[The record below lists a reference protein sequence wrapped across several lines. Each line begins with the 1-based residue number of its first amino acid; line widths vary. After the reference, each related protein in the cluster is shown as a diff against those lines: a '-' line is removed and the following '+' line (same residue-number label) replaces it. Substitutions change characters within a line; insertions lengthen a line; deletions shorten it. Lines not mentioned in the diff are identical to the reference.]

1 MDVIEEIKRALSAGV
16 HPTVAELGGTE
27 TLAAQADALVKS
39 PFLDLLVRLFA
50 VSTSDE
56 KATMQWLILRGFAE
70 CEYAVA
76 IRDAMDAV
84 VEYSETI
91 AGILGPLQKVL
102 SQRVE
107 NRAEDSAL
115 ISSYALEG
123 LFRLALSD
131 LTPRHRLLAL
141 LTEVE
146 RDEVGLFVAHAAKL
160 AGAAFHVWREN
171 DLLPVLE
178 RMLDN
183 GEAETEAAMELGL
196 ATLSQALA
204 GDTLPDITAELRT
217 ARAYFDRAYRS
228 GEQRLDALAYR
239 ATIDV
244 LEGFASGRRT
254 EELSSAAEELEA
266 AVRQRDFWRLGLEDL
281 PDWMRPRLDREI
293 QWVRLSRWVRTT
305 AGPLGRPSWLKPAII
320 MDQVLNV
327 YDAERTIG
335 AGRGL
340 SRLLRPPIEAAFVR
354 ERGLRAHLDD
364 LLSSEDWVSQREVA
378 EALRMR
384 LVELEGN
391 QSPPGEVDGGARF
404 PLLQGALNSEQAVRQ
419 LAPETAERLE
429 RALADRAGA
438 AHLIAN
444 PAIQRLVGEIA
455 GALARNEDYVG
466 EIRANF
472 DELTFQILCFCRS
485 RLDDN
490 WGTLKER
497 GTYRF
502 NPEASEWDLQND
514 LYTFLLGNFTRG
526 DVRTEVSDVA
536 TGRADILVTFGGAQ
550 FVIELKKETRDASR
564 EGLRKYLG
572 QAASYHATNI
582 RLGFLGVLDLS
593 RREGE
598 VTPHLGDSVWV
609 DQYFMQESIRTRDIV
624 VFRVAGNLPR
634 PSSHSVAKTKSS
646 GKRKDQKLTR
656 KPRRESRAKQGE

>member
-1 MDVIEEIKRALSAGV
+1 MDVIEEIKGFLSAGV
-16 HPTVAELGGTE
+16 HPTLAELGGAD

-39 PFLDLLVRLFA
+39 PFLELLVRMFA
-50 VSTSDE
+50 ILSAEE
-56 KATMQWLILRGFAE
+56 KATMQGLVLRAFAE
-70 CEYAVA
+70 CDYAVA
-76 IRDAMDAV
+76 LRDALDAV
-84 VEYSETI
+84 IERSEAV
-91 AGILGPLQKVL
+91 AGIVGPLQKIL

-107 NRAEDSAL
+107 NRTEGSAL

-131 LTPRHRLLAL
+131 MAPRHRLLAL
-141 LTEVE
+141 LIEVK
-146 RDEVGLFVAHAAKL
+146 RDEPGLFAVKAAKL
-160 AGAAFHVWREN
+160 VGAAFHVWHEK

-178 RMLDN
+178 RLLDN
-183 GEAETEAAMELGL
+183 GEAESEAAMELGL

-204 GDTLPDITAELRT
+204 GDTLPDIAAELRT
-217 ARAYFDRAYRS
+217 ARAYFERAYRS
-228 GEQRLDALAYR
+228 GEQRLDAVAYR

-254 EELSSAAEELEA
+254 EELSSAVDELET
-266 AVRQRDFWRLGLEDL
+266 AVRQRDIWRFGLEDL
-281 PDWMRPRLDREI
+281 PDWMRPRLDREM
-293 QWVRLSRWVRTT
+293 QWVRLARWVRTT
-305 AGPLGRPSWLKPAII
+305 AGPLGRPSWLKPALI

-340 SRLLRPPIEAAFVR
+340 SGLLRPPIEAAFVR

-364 LLSSEDWVSQREVA
+364 LLSSEEWVPQREVA
-378 EALRMR
+378 ESLRAR
-384 LVELEGN
+384 LVELDGI

-404 PLLQGALNSEQAVRQ
+404 PLLHGALNSEQAVGQ
-419 LAPETAERLE
+419 LTPEIAEKLE
-429 RALADRAGA
+429 RALADRQRGT
-438 AHLIAN
+438 HLIAN
-444 PAIQRLVGEIA
+444 PAVQRLVGEIA
-455 GALARNEDYVG
+455 VALARNEDYVG
-466 EIRANF
+466 EVRANF

-502 NPEASEWDLQND
+502 DPDASEWDLQND
-514 LYTFLLGNFTRG
+514 LYTFLLGNFMRG

-536 TGRADILVTFGGAQ
+536 TGRADVFVTFGGAQ
-550 FVIELKKETRDASR
+550 FVIELKKETRDATR
-564 EGLRKYLG
+564 DGLKKYLG
-572 QAASYHATNI
+572 QTASYQATNV

-593 RREGE
+593 RREEE

-609 DQYFMQESIRTRDIV
+609 DEHWVRDSTRTRNIV

-634 PSSHSVAKTKSS
+634 PSSLSIPK
-646 GKRKDQKLTR
+646 GKNPRTR
-656 KPRRESRAKQGE
+656 ARAKSG